1 MQLGLLASNFIYNL
15 LFPYMFSLYD
25 LFTSLCIP
33 HTQPNPKINLPMYA
47 PGFALLC
54 LCTLTTIVNALG
66 GGRWP
71 LGIGMNK
78 YVCSFLGGAVI
89 NIKQTETTREVD
101 KLPAIRTVS
110 AEWNVP
116 WIKAPDNASL
126 SDSDKR
132 HSLAQWVGIMGDDC
146 DNVNWYP
153 FLQAGTV
160 VEVCMLLHSI
170 SLLASDSRSASEAR
184 GSRLTKL
191 LNIDR
196 RE

>member
-1 MQLGLLASNFIYNL
+1 
-15 LFPYMFSLYD
+15 
-25 LFTSLCIP
+25 
-33 HTQPNPKINLPMYA
+33 MYA

-54 LCTLTTIVNALG
+54 LCTLTTIANALG

-160 VEVCMLLHSI
+160 VEIGENEVTTASAWVEWFPAGPHFIPKENFTVSPDDKI
-170 SLLASDSRSASEAR
+170 SVAVEVYTRIS
-184 GSRLTKL
+184 GHM
-191 LNIDR
+191 
-196 RE
+196 